1 MDDLGLDALECDL
14 DEIMRDFTQRAD
26 FVAPSGARAIAVPVI
41 VGDLRAEGSAN
52 RAAWRDDFATT
63 VTVKAS
69 SLPFVPE
76 PGTTIRL
83 SSGQRLRVTD
93 CAATPGDA
101 AYTITVENR
110 GRA

>member
-1 MDDLGLDALECDL
+1 MEDLGLDALEGDL

-26 FVAPSGARAIAVPVI
+26 FTSPGGARAIAVPVI
-41 VGDLRAEGSAN
+41 VGDIRAEGSTN

-69 SLPFVPE
+69 ALPFVPE
-76 PGTTIRL
+76 PGTTLRL

-101 AYTITVENR
+101 AFTLTVENR
-110 GRA
+110 GRT

>member
-1 MDDLGLDALECDL
+1 MEDLDLDALECDL
-14 DEIMRDFTQRAD
+14 DEIMSDFTQRAD
-26 FVAPSGARAIAVPVI
+26 FVSPSGARAIAVPVI
-41 VGDLRAEGSAN
+41 VGDIRAEGSAN

-69 SLPFVPE
+69 ALPFVPE
-76 PGTTIRL
+76 PGTTLRL
-83 SSGQRLRVTD
+83 QNGQRLRVTD

-101 AYTITVENR
+101 AYTLTVENR

>member
-1 MDDLGLDALECDL
+1 MDDLGIDALESDL

-26 FVAPSGARAIAVPVI
+26 FVAPGGARAIAVSVI
-41 VGDLRAEGSAN
+41 VGDIRAEGSTN

-69 SLPFVPE
+69 ALPFIPE

-83 SSGQRLRVTD
+83 QNGQRLRVTD
-93 CAATPGDA
+93 CSATPGDA
-101 AYTITVENR
+101 AYTLTVENR
-110 GRA
+110 GRS

>member
-1 MDDLGLDALECDL
+1 MEDLDLAALECDL

-26 FVAPSGARAIAVPVI
+26 FVAPSGARAISVTVI
-41 VGDLRAEGSAN
+41 MGDIRAEGSTN

-76 PGTTIRL
+76 PGTTLRL
-83 SSGQRLRVTD
+83 SSGHRLRVTD

-101 AYTITVENR
+101 AYTLTVENR